1 MIRSVRASVAALA
14 ATAVIAGC
22 NADEG
27 AGPTPSIASIVAH
40 LDSVVAA
47 AHARGDTVQADFM
60 TAIETPLVFG
70 APLSFVQVAL
80 DTFEV
85 QGTHEVNTE
94 AWDADAYAIVDTT
107 TADTLLVFTA
117 ADNDDGTAV
126 LRSAREGSG
135 TAGALIA
142 GDSIYFAPRSPA
154 IHLTATGGNLACRMT
169 VPTSNP
175 AILGLSRAR
184 CVQITVDASDTL
196 TTAFPQ
202 PGYIAGIWLTRN
214 GVPGVE
220 LIR

>member
-1 MIRSVRASVAALA
+1 MVRASIAVLAALA
-14 ATAVIAGC
+14 ATITATGC
-22 NADEG
+22 SVDEG
-27 AGPTPSIASIVAH
+27 TGPTPSLASIVAH
-40 LDSVVAA
+40 LDSVIGS
-47 AHARGDTVQADFM
+47 AHARGDTVQADFL

-85 QGTHEVNTE
+85 QGTHEVNTV

-117 ADNDDGTAV
+117 ADNDNGTAV
-126 LRSAREGSG
+126 LRTAREGSG

-142 GDSIYFAPRSPA
+142 GDSIYFAPQPAA
-154 IHLTATGGNLACRMT
+154 IHLTATGGTLACRMT
-169 VPTSNP
+169 VPTRNP
-175 AILGLSRAR
+175 AILSLNPAR
-184 CVQITVDASDTL
+184 CVQITVNASDTL

-202 PGYIAGIWLTRN
+202 PGYIAGIWLSRT